1 MIEMYEFFSMVW
13 RYVLE
18 HSTAF
23 ITFITSSGFLSA
35 FISVILTVKTRKSA
49 KENTAA
55 TRELKALMEQNKAL
69 ADIVRALEKGHNVL
83 NEKVEETLE
92 TADRIL
98 TKTNAVLEVEYIK
111 NGATSNAKTRTD
123 VNNVINNAKYSETAT
138 RASLIAKLEEME
150 SNAAK
155 LQETV
160 NKTANEVKKTL
171 TAEDKPAVMRG

>member
-1 MIEMYEFFSMVW
+1 MYEFFSMVW

-83 NEKVEETLE
+83 SEKVEETLE

>member
-1 MIEMYEFFSMVW
+1 MYEFFSMVW

-83 NEKVEETLE
+83 SEKVEETLE

-150 SNAAK
+150 SNATK

>member
-1 MIEMYEFFSMVW
+1 MVW

-83 NEKVEETLE
+83 REKVEETLE
-92 TADRIL
+92 AADGIL

>member
-1 MIEMYEFFSMVW
+1 MYEFFSMVW

-18 HSTAF
+18 HSTAI

-83 NEKVEETLE
+83 SEKVEETLE

-138 RASLIAKLEEME
+138 RASLIAKIEEME
-150 SNAAK
+150 SNATK

>member
-1 MIEMYEFFSMVW
+1 MYEFFSMVW

-35 FISVILTVKTRKSA
+35 IISVILTIKTRKSA

-55 TRELKALMEQNKAL
+55 TRELKSLMEQNKAL

-83 NEKVEETLE
+83 SEKVEETLE

-123 VNNVINNAKYSETAT
+123 VNNVINNAKYSETGT
-138 RASLIAKLEEME
+138 RAAIAKENAELRAKIAAIAEEAE
-150 SNAAK
+150 KSTENVDKIVAAG
-155 LQETV
+155 EPSV
-160 NKTANEVKKTL
+160 V
-171 TAEDKPAVMRG
+171 VMRG

>member
-1 MIEMYEFFSMVW
+1 MYEFFSMVW

-35 FISVILTVKTRKSA
+35 FISVILTIKTRKSA

-83 NEKVEETLE
+83 SEKVEETLE

-138 RASLIAKLEEME
+138 RASLIAKIEEME
-150 SNAAK
+150 SNATK

>member
-1 MIEMYEFFSMVW
+1 MYEFFSMVW

-49 KENTAA
+49 KENTLA

-83 NEKVEETLE
+83 SEKVEETLE

-138 RASLIAKLEEME
+138 RASLIAKIEEME
-150 SNAAK
+150 SNATK

>member
-1 MIEMYEFFSMVW
+1 MYEFFSMVW

-35 FISVILTVKTRKSA
+35 FISVILTVKTRKSTN
-49 KENTAA
+49 ENIAA

-69 ADIVRALEKGHNVL
+69 ADIVRALEKRHNVL
-83 NEKVEETLE
+83 SEKVEETLE

-150 SNAAK
+150 SNATK

>member
-1 MIEMYEFFSMVW
+1 MYEFFSMVW

-35 FISVILTVKTRKSA
+35 FISVILTIKTRKSA

-83 NEKVEETLE
+83 SEKVEETLE

-111 NGATSNAKTRTD
+111 NGATSNAKARTD

-138 RASLIAKLEEME
+138 RASLIAKIEEME
-150 SNAAK
+150 SNATK

>member
-1 MIEMYEFFSMVW
+1 MYEFFSMVW

-35 FISVILTVKTRKSA
+35 FINIILTVKTRKSA

-83 NEKVEETLE
+83 SEKVEETLE

-150 SNAAK
+150 SNATK

>member
-1 MIEMYEFFSMVW
+1 MYEFFSMVW

-35 FISVILTVKTRKSA
+35 FINIILTIKTRKSA

-83 NEKVEETLE
+83 SEKVEETLE

-111 NGATSNAKTRTD
+111 NGATSNAKARTD

-138 RASLIAKLEEME
+138 RASLIAKIEEMK
-150 SNAAK
+150 SNATK

>member
-1 MIEMYEFFSMVW
+1 MYEFFSMVW

-35 FISVILTVKTRKSA
+35 FISVILTIKTRKSA

-83 NEKVEETLE
+83 SEKVEETLE

-150 SNAAK
+150 SNATK

>member
-1 MIEMYEFFSMVW
+1 MYEFFSMVW

-35 FISVILTVKTRKSA
+35 FINIILTVKTRKSA

-83 NEKVEETLE
+83 SEKVEETLE

-138 RASLIAKLEEME
+138 RASLIAKIEEME

>member
-1 MIEMYEFFSMVW
+1 MYEFFSMVW

-83 NEKVEETLE
+83 SEKVEETLE

-138 RASLIAKLEEME
+138 RASLIAKIEEME

>member
-1 MIEMYEFFSMVW
+1 MYEFFSMVW

-35 FISVILTVKTRKSA
+35 FINVILTVKTRKSA

-83 NEKVEETLE
+83 SEKVEETLE

-150 SNAAK
+150 SNATK

>member
-1 MIEMYEFFSMVW
+1 MYEFFSMVW

-18 HSTAF
+18 HSTAI

-83 NEKVEETLE
+83 SEKVEETLE
-92 TADRIL
+92 TADRLL

-138 RASLIAKLEEME
+138 RASLIAKIEEME
-150 SNAAK
+150 SNATK

>member
-1 MIEMYEFFSMVW
+1 MYEFFSMVW

-35 FISVILTVKTRKSA
+35 FINIILTVKTRKSA

-83 NEKVEETLE
+83 SEKVEETLE

-138 RASLIAKLEEME
+138 RASLIAKIEEME
-150 SNAAK
+150 SNATK

>member
-1 MIEMYEFFSMVW
+1 MYEFFSMVW

-35 FISVILTVKTRKSA
+35 FISVILTIKTRKSA

-83 NEKVEETLE
+83 SEKVEETLE

>member
-1 MIEMYEFFSMVW
+1 MYEFFSMVW

-18 HSTAF
+18 HSTAI

-83 NEKVEETLE
+83 SEKVEETLE

-123 VNNVINNAKYSETAT
+123 VNNGINNAKYSETAT
-138 RASLIAKLEEME
+138 RASLIAKIEEME
-150 SNAAK
+150 SNATK

>member
-1 MIEMYEFFSMVW
+1 MYEFFSMVW

-35 FISVILTVKTRKSA
+35 FISIILTVKTRKSA

-83 NEKVEETLE
+83 SEKVEETLD

-111 NGATSNAKTRTD
+111 NGATSNAKARTD

-138 RASLIAKLEEME
+138 RASLIAKIEEMK
-150 SNAAK
+150 SNATK